1 MANTPTRRRN
11 SWNRSLSD
19 SRNDGFGR
27 IKSVGVA
34 VAFGLPLIA
43 MGAFALVAAIGAGGS
58 FLWILAGGLVVVGLV
73 AALSH
78 KII

>member
-19 SRNDGFGR
+19 ARNDGFGK

-34 VAFGLPLIA
+34 IAFGLPLIVVA
-43 MGAFALVAAIGAGGS
+43 AFALVAAIGAGGS
-58 FLWILAGGLVVVGLV
+58 FLWILAAALVVVGLV
-73 AALSH
+73 TAASGR
-78 KII
+78 II